1 MTELIQSLKAA
12 VARYPGTMAELA
24 RRAAIDRSTLYK
36 ILGGQRTPRREQLE
50 RLTDALE
57 LTEEEK
63 TTLLVQYKQRGRGT
77 NPKMRAALN
86 QLLEAAFRVEDYTRR
101 EGNITNEAARQMSVA
116 GQYVEG
122 TRAVT
127 AAAAA
132 LVAEHMLSGDTR
144 PLLLSPFTNPVLDRV
159 LVNRFSAPDGQTAS
173 LSQLL
178 IFAEES
184 DIPREKAGNIAT
196 LTRTLPLLF
205 LPKLN
210 YDARVV
216 RCVMSEPSPGTL
228 MPVYLLLP
236 TAALMMD
243 RLGQKGYIITDREAV
258 ENLRLAFSRKY
269 IDAVPVLKLATGT
282 HDFMESMQLY
292 SKLFA
297 ETRKCCMVRYQPP
310 FSLFADEKIALR
322 VVRQD
327 AAVQPYLPALL
338 DYLNTW
344 NQQTPDL
351 YFCEEGLLQFVR
363 TGQMFDL
370 PPALYEPPDVETRRE
385 LLLRLRR
392 AAASDKQTLRIV
404 ESAQLPLTPSM
415 SVNAFRG
422 RGVVFC
428 QAVLE
433 PGKMYCREYLMEDPQ
448 MTEAVLNYLEE
459 GKTGDRVRS
468 QKYTVDFI
476 DYCLRLL

>member
-77 NPKMRAALN
+77 DPKMRAALN

-178 IFAEES
+178 IFVEES
-184 DIPREKAGNIAT
+184 DISREKAGNIAT

-282 HDFMESMQLY
+282 HGFMESVQLY

-370 PPALYEPPDVETRRE
+370 PPGSVRTAGRRDAPG
-385 LLLRLRR
+385 
-392 AAASDKQTLRIV
+392 AAAAAAPGGGLR
-404 ESAQLPLTPSM
+404 
-415 SVNAFRG
+415 
-422 RGVVFC
+422 
-428 QAVLE
+428 QADAAHCGIG
-433 PGKMYCREYLMEDPQ
+433 PAAAD
-448 MTEAVLNYLEE
+448 
-459 GKTGDRVRS
+459 
-468 QKYTVDFI
+468 TVDERERFPRARGGVLPGCAGTGQNVLPRI
-476 DYCLRLL
+476 SDGGSPDDRGGAELSGGGQNRRPGAQPKIYGGFY

>member
-1 MTELIQSLKAA
+1 MAA
-12 VARYPGTMAELA
+12 A
-24 RRAAIDRSTLYK
+24 
-36 ILGGQRTPRREQLE
+36 RTPRC
-50 RLTDALE
+50 
-57 LTEEEK
+57 
-63 TTLLVQYKQRGRGT
+63 
-77 NPKMRAALN
+77 AALN

-144 PLLLSPFTNPVLDRV
+144 PLLLAIHESGAGPGAGEPLLRA
-159 LVNRFSAPDGQTAS
+159 RRADGVAVPAAD
-173 LSQLL
+173 
-178 IFAEES
+178 FVEES
-184 DIPREKAGNIAT
+184 DISREKAGNIAT

-205 LPKLN
+205 LAKLN

-282 HDFMESMQLY
+282 HGFMESVQLY

-422 RGVVFC
+422 RGWC
-428 QAVLE
+428 SA
-433 PGKMYCREYLMEDPQ
+433 
-448 MTEAVLNYLEE
+448 
-459 GKTGDRVRS
+459 
-468 QKYTVDFI
+468 
-476 DYCLRLL
+476 RLCWNRAKCTAANI

>member
-77 NPKMRAALN
+77 DPKMRAALN

-178 IFAEES
+178 IFVEES

-196 LTRTLPLLF
+196 LTRALPLLF

-216 RCVMSEPSPGTL
+216 RCVTSEPSPGTL

-243 RLGQKGYIITDREAV
+243 RLGQKGYIITDREVV
-258 ENLRLAFSRKY
+258 ENLRLSFSRKY

-282 HDFMESMQLY
+282 HGFMESMQLY

-327 AAVQPYLPALL
+327 AAVQPYLPS
-338 DYLNTW
+338 
-344 NQQTPDL
+344 
-351 YFCEEGLLQFVR
+351 
-363 TGQMFDL
+363 
-370 PPALYEPPDVETRRE
+370 ALYEPPDVETRRE

>member
-77 NPKMRAALN
+77 DPKMRAALN

-178 IFAEES
+178 IFVEES
-184 DIPREKAGNIAT
+184 DISREKAGNIAT

-216 RCVMSEPSPGTL
+216 RCVMSEPSPGAL

-236 TAALMMD
+236 
-243 RLGQKGYIITDREAV
+243 R
-258 ENLRLAFSRKY
+258 
-269 IDAVPVLKLATGT
+269 
-282 HDFMESMQLY
+282 
-292 SKLFA
+292 
-297 ETRKCCMVRYQPP
+297 PP
-310 FSLFADEKIALR
+310 
-322 VVRQD
+322 
-327 AAVQPYLPALL
+327 
-338 DYLNTW
+338 
-344 NQQTPDL
+344 
-351 YFCEEGLLQFVR
+351 
-363 TGQMFDL
+363 
-370 PPALYEPPDVETRRE
+370 
-385 LLLRLRR
+385 
-392 AAASDKQTLRIV
+392 
-404 ESAQLPLTPSM
+404 
-415 SVNAFRG
+415 
-422 RGVVFC
+422 
-428 QAVLE
+428 
-433 PGKMYCREYLMEDPQ
+433 
-448 MTEAVLNYLEE
+448 
-459 GKTGDRVRS
+459 
-468 QKYTVDFI
+468 
-476 DYCLRLL
+476 

>member
-77 NPKMRAALN
+77 DPKMRAALN

-101 EGNITNEAARQMSVA
+101 EGNITNEAARQMSVS

-178 IFAEES
+178 IFVEES
-184 DIPREKAGNIAT
+184 DISREKAGNIDADPHAAALVSAQAQLRCPRCT
-196 LTRTLPLLF
+196 VCDERTQPRYADAGVSAAAHGRLDDGPLGAERIYHHR
-205 LPKLN
+205 PGGRGKPAPGVQPQVHRRSAGVKTGDR
-210 YDARVV
+210 DARFYGVRAVV
-216 RCVMSEPSPGTL
+216 QQTVCRDAQVLHGA
-228 MPVYLLLP
+228 LP
-236 TAALMMD
+236 
-243 RLGQKGYIITDREAV
+243 
-258 ENLRLAFSRKY
+258 
-269 IDAVPVLKLATGT
+269 
-282 HDFMESMQLY
+282 
-292 SKLFA
+292 
-297 ETRKCCMVRYQPP
+297 
-310 FSLFADEKIALR
+310 
-322 VVRQD
+322 
-327 AAVQPYLPALL
+327 AAVQP
-338 DYLNTW
+338 
-344 NQQTPDL
+344 
-351 YFCEEGLLQFVR
+351 V
-363 TGQMFDL
+363 
-370 PPALYEPPDVETRRE
+370 
-385 LLLRLRR
+385 
-392 AAASDKQTLRIV
+392 
-404 ESAQLPLTPSM
+404 
-415 SVNAFRG
+415 
-422 RGVVFC
+422 
-428 QAVLE
+428 
-433 PGKMYCREYLMEDPQ
+433 CR
-448 MTEAVLNYLEE
+448 
-459 GKTGDRVRS
+459 
-468 QKYTVDFI
+468 
-476 DYCLRLL
+476 

>member
-77 NPKMRAALN
+77 DPKMRAALN

-178 IFAEES
+178 IFVEES

-196 LTRTLPLLF
+196 LTRALPLLF

-216 RCVMSEPSPGTL
+216 RCVTSEPSPGTL

-236 TAALMMD
+236 
-243 RLGQKGYIITDREAV
+243 R
-258 ENLRLAFSRKY
+258 
-269 IDAVPVLKLATGT
+269 
-282 HDFMESMQLY
+282 
-292 SKLFA
+292 
-297 ETRKCCMVRYQPP
+297 PP
-310 FSLFADEKIALR
+310 
-322 VVRQD
+322 
-327 AAVQPYLPALL
+327 
-338 DYLNTW
+338 
-344 NQQTPDL
+344 
-351 YFCEEGLLQFVR
+351 
-363 TGQMFDL
+363 
-370 PPALYEPPDVETRRE
+370 
-385 LLLRLRR
+385 
-392 AAASDKQTLRIV
+392 
-404 ESAQLPLTPSM
+404 
-415 SVNAFRG
+415 
-422 RGVVFC
+422 
-428 QAVLE
+428 
-433 PGKMYCREYLMEDPQ
+433 
-448 MTEAVLNYLEE
+448 
-459 GKTGDRVRS
+459 
-468 QKYTVDFI
+468 
-476 DYCLRLL
+476 

>member
-1 MTELIQSLKAA
+1 MCIRDS
-12 VARYPGTMAELA
+12 
-24 RRAAIDRSTLYK
+24 
-36 ILGGQRTPRREQLE
+36 
-50 RLTDALE
+50 
-57 LTEEEK
+57 
-63 TTLLVQYKQRGRGT
+63 
-77 NPKMRAALN
+77 
-86 QLLEAAFRVEDYTRR
+86 
-101 EGNITNEAARQMSVA
+101 
-116 GQYVEG
+116 
-122 TRAVT
+122 
-127 AAAAA
+127 
-132 LVAEHMLSGDTR
+132 
-144 PLLLSPFTNPVLDRV
+144 
-159 LVNRFSAPDGQTAS
+159 
-173 LSQLL
+173 
-178 IFAEES
+178 
-184 DIPREKAGNIAT
+184 
-196 LTRTLPLLF
+196 
-205 LPKLN
+205 KLN

-216 RCVMSEPSPGTL
+216 RCVMSEPSPGAL

-282 HDFMESMQLY
+282 HGFMESVQLY

>member
-77 NPKMRAALN
+77 DPKMRAALN
-86 QLLEAAFRVEDYTRR
+86 QLLEAAFRVGDYTRR

-351 YFCEEGLLQFVR
+351 YFCEE
-363 TGQMFDL
+363 
-370 PPALYEPPDVETRRE
+370 
-385 LLLRLRR
+385 
-392 AAASDKQTLRIV
+392 
-404 ESAQLPLTPSM
+404 
-415 SVNAFRG
+415 
-422 RGVVFC
+422 
-428 QAVLE
+428 
-433 PGKMYCREYLMEDPQ
+433 
-448 MTEAVLNYLEE
+448 
-459 GKTGDRVRS
+459 
-468 QKYTVDFI
+468 
-476 DYCLRLL
+476 

>member
-1 MTELIQSLKAA
+1 
-12 VARYPGTMAELA
+12 
-24 RRAAIDRSTLYK
+24 
-36 ILGGQRTPRREQLE
+36 
-50 RLTDALE
+50 
-57 LTEEEK
+57 
-63 TTLLVQYKQRGRGT
+63 
-77 NPKMRAALN
+77 
-86 QLLEAAFRVEDYTRR
+86 
-101 EGNITNEAARQMSVA
+101 
-116 GQYVEG
+116 
-122 TRAVT
+122 
-127 AAAAA
+127 
-132 LVAEHMLSGDTR
+132 
-144 PLLLSPFTNPVLDRV
+144 
-159 LVNRFSAPDGQTAS
+159 
-173 LSQLL
+173 
-178 IFAEES
+178 
-184 DIPREKAGNIAT
+184 
-196 LTRTLPLLF
+196 
-205 LPKLN
+205 
-210 YDARVV
+210 
-216 RCVMSEPSPGTL
+216 MSEPSPGTL

-282 HDFMESMQLY
+282 HGFMESMQLY

-327 AAVQPYLPALL
+327 AAVQPYLPTLL

>member
-77 NPKMRAALN
+77 DPKMRAALN

-178 IFAEES
+178 IFVEES

-196 LTRTLPLLF
+196 LTRALPLLF

-243 RLGQKGYIITDREAV
+243 RLGQKGYIITDREVV
-258 ENLRLAFSRKY
+258 ENLRLSFSRKY

-282 HDFMESMQLY
+282 HGFMESMQLY
-292 SKLFA
+292 SK
-297 ETRKCCMVRYQPP
+297 
-310 FSLFADEKIALR
+310 LFADEKIALR